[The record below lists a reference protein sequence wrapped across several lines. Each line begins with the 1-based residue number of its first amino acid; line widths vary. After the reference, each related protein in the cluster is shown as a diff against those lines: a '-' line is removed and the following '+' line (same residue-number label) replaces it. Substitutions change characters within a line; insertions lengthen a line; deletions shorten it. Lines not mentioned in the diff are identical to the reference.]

1 MVRRAA
7 NLSARLIVTVL
18 MLSLFGLVMLFSI
31 SGPRG
36 EVQYGNPYFFILR
49 QGIFLLL
56 GIAGM
61 VVAARTDYRKWFRF
75 VWVLFGVTAL
85 LLLLVYVKPIG
96 QEINGSSRWIRV
108 PGIPVQLQPS
118 EIAKLAMLLFVAH
131 WHGTKFEKW
140 PGLWKGFCLPM
151 GIVGVLLALIVFE
164 VDFGATTLIAATAV
178 LMFLAAGMSWLWV
191 LVVGVV
197 GSAGLGFA
205 ASLHPERMARMVAFL
220 HPEEHASDKAYQLI
234 NALYGFVAGGAKGLG
249 LGQGLQKQRYLPE
262 AHTDFIFACIG
273 EELGIF
279 FTMAILI
286 AFVFFLLTGL
296 RIAAR
301 SKDRRGQLLAFGI
314 TVLISLQALINIGVV
329 TGCLPTKGLAL
340 PFISYGGSGLLVL
353 LFMVG
358 ILVNIANHPDP
369 ASEDEE

>member
-140 PGLWKGFCLPM
+140 PGLWKGFFLPM

-279 FTMAILI
+279 FTMAVIA

-329 TGCLPTKGLAL
+329 TGRLPTKGLAL